1 MTQHVFDRMGTLA
14 IDPQAFGMFFS
25 AYSEPETA
33 DLGGVPVVTVRG
45 PLTHHAGMWCDNY
58 DSITR
63 RVAVAL
69 EKPGVGIVMR
79 IDSPGGDVSGCMEA
93 ARAIRAMADVAQ
105 KLLIVFVDGMA
116 CSAGYAFACVADT
129 VVAPPSGVLGSVGVL
144 AARRDASAALER
156 EGLRVHLVKSG
167 ARKGDGD
174 PGTAASADE
183 LSAMQEM
190 VDTLAGLF
198 FAHVAAHRPSLTV
211 DALRDLQA
219 GLLIGANAVAAGL
232 ADVVGTLDD
241 ALALARGEAQITAAN
256 PPQEGTAMATME
268 EAVEALRAAAE
279 GDDEKEAAR
288 AKRMLAAMEEEQE
301 EPAAET
307 EEETET
313 PPEEEEDKSAK
324 AIAQRALALSQQ
336 TASAQALAERPDISP
351 ELRKSLE
358 GLDAASIRKVLAAT
372 PRGQTSKVPPKSAA
386 PTRGEGQGDG
396 NASRLAPAAKADL
409 DAAMGLT
416 ATTRGVINDG
426 NKLKLGAVV
435 PVKEARHG

>member
-1 MTQHVFDRMGTLA
+1 MTQHRYERLGVQA
-14 IDPQAFGMFFS
+14 IDPQAFGMWF
-25 AYSEPETA
+25 AEYSEPETT
-33 DLGGVPVVTVRG
+33 DIDGVPVVTVRG

-63 RVAVAL
+63 RVGVAL
-69 EKPGVGIVMR
+69 EKPGVGIVLR

-105 KLLIVFVDGMA
+105 KRIVVLVDGMA
-116 CSAGYAFACVADT
+116 CSAGYAFACVGDT
-129 VVAPPSGVLGSVGVL
+129 VVAPPSAVLGSIGVL

-156 EGLRVHLVKSG
+156 EGLRVYLVTSG
-167 ARKGDGD
+167 ERKGDGD
-174 PGTAASADE
+174 PSTAASADE
-183 LSAMQEM
+183 LAATQDV
-190 VDTLAGLF
+190 VDTLADLF
-198 FAHVAAHRPSLTV
+198 FAHVAAHRPTLSV
-211 DALRDLQA
+211 DALRNLQA

-241 ALALARGEAQITAAN
+241 ALALARGEAQNTAAN

-313 PPEEEEDKSAK
+313 QPEDEEDKSAK

-351 ELRKSLE
+351 ELRASLT

-372 PRGQTSKVPPKSAA
+372 PRGQNSKVPPKAA
-386 PTRGEGQGDG
+386 PPTRGEGQGEG
-396 NASRLAPAAKADL
+396 TASRLAPAAKAEL
-409 DAAMGLT
+409 DVSMGLT

-426 NKLKLGAVV
+426 NKLKLGAAV